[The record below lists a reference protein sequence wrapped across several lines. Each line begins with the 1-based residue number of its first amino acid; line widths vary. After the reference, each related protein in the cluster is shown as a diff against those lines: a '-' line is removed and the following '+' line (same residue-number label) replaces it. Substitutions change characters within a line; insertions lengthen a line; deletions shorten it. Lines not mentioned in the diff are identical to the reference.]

1 AIRDEGGTG
10 DILFVAP
17 GVMVDESTSVLAA
30 RDFVIKTGRLDN
42 SGQLAAGQDLAFM
55 VTGDATNSKTGLIYV
70 KGNGFLQV
78 DGAVL
83 NDFGAIM
90 AEEDLVFSNA
100 EGTGKSL
107 SLVNKAG
114 FIQAGGNL
122 NIQTTTLKNE
132 ADSTPEIIETSEYA
146 TIAFEKPE
154 GFDFLDGR
162 DLYHDTRLS
171 SWGKGKLSKWPFG
184 SDDKNYIF
192 EQQIWA
198 SKEEIYG
205 TVTLEDGTVYKAFTW
220 RWNGNKKGIEQYS
233 WNGSRRKGGWFG
245 SINENWSHMT
255 KQTVTQA
262 FSHKPTVQGMIQSSG
277 DLTINADSIDNHY
290 SLMKAGGSADIHA
303 DVLTNLG
310 ETAYKKIFMHCNAD
324 TDNCYGYNADG
335 SRDVSLDIANKGPG
349 RHISSEALESVSGL
363 VQAAGT
369 LNLVFG
375 TLNNTAAEGSIT
387 GDAHFEAKAVGG
399 NPLDALNGLI
409 AAGALFTPNITM
421 NDTAGVSDG
430 SSLPVP
436 KPQSGGVGGT

>member
-83 NDFGAIM
+83 NAFGAIM

-132 ADSTPEIIETSEYA
+132 ADSTPVITETSEYA
-146 TIAFEKPE
+146 DIAFEKPE
-154 GFDFLDGR
+154 GVDSLENTI
-162 DLYHDTRLS
+162 LYHTTSIAHD
-171 SWGKGKLSKWPFG
+171 WGIKELWGVSYKEEKCSEHGCTLNI
-184 SDDKNYIF
+184 KNYLPN
-192 EQQIWA
+192 
-198 SKEEIYG
+198 KEATYG
-205 TVTLEDGTVYKAFTW
+205 KIALKDGVLYKAFTW
-220 RWNGNKKGIEQYS
+220 NRTENIIIFQSYRWNNL
-233 WNGSRRKGGWFG
+233 
-245 SINENWSHMT
+245 SHMT
-255 KQTVTQA
+255 EKAVTQA
-262 FSHKPTVQGMIQSSG
+262 FSHKPAVQGMIQSSG
-277 DLTINADSIDNHY
+277 NLIINADSIDNHY
-290 SLMKAGGSADIHA
+290 SIIRAEGNADIHTG
-303 DVLTNLG
+303 VLTNLG
-310 ETAYKKIFMHCNAD
+310 ATAYKNTYMGCNAN
-324 TDNCYGYNADG
+324 TDYYCYAYNADG
-335 SRDVSLDIANKGPG
+335 SRNVALDIASNGAL
-349 RHISSEALESVSGL
+349 RHIGSEVADTVSGL
-363 VQAAGT
+363 VQAGGT
-369 LNLVFG
+369 LNLEYV
-375 TLNNTAAEGSIT
+375 TLHNTAAEGSIT

-399 NPLDALNGLI
+399 DPLGALSGLT
-409 AAGALFTPNITM
+409 AGGALFTPNIAL
-421 NDTAGVSDG
+421 DGTAGVSDG
-430 SSLPVP
+430 SSLPLP